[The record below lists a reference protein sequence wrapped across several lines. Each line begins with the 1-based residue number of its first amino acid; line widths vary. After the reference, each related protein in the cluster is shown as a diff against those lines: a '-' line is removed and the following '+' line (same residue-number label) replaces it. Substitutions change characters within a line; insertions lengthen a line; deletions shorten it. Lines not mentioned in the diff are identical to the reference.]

1 MPVLLCLVFTIA
13 IIIFLILKLRAN
25 PAVALFAG
33 ALFMGIS
40 SGLGGV
46 ETVNTITGGF
56 GSTMASL
63 GFSVGFGVMMG
74 QMIAA
79 TGAVQTVANTLVKIF
94 SKKKSDYALGV
105 TGFIVSI
112 PVFYDVGYVVLMPLA
127 KTLSKKGD
135 KTIPYFAGALVAG
148 LGIAHTFIPP
158 TPGPMTGAEL
168 MGIDLGVMILWG
180 IIVGL
185 PSFLLTIFVYDKFFL
200 GRPSFFTVEKDVEV
214 DEEYEKNQRLMEK
227 ELIKEEKDLPPFGLA
242 VIPIVLPIV
251 LILIGTVASAMGGED
266 VPEWIAFISNKSIA
280 MLAGLISAI
289 LIALRNMNLKEI
301 EAETS
306 KSLSAIGTVLF
317 ITGTGAALGSVIQ
330 ATAVG
335 DELLNMVSAVNLNP
349 IIFAW
354 LIASLLKIAQGS
366 GTVAMI
372 TTVGLMAPLLPSLDV
387 NPVFLALASFSG
399 TLCGAHVNDS
409 AFWITAKMTNLNMS
423 GGFKVYTI
431 PCFLESI
438 FSLAFILILS
448 FIF

>member
-1 MPVLLCLVFTIA
+1 MPVLLSLILTIA
-13 IIIFLILKLRAN
+13 IIIILILKLRAN
-25 PAVALFAG
+25 PAVALFIG

-40 SGLGGV
+40 SGLGAV

-56 GSTMASL
+56 GGTMASL

-79 TGAVQTVANTLVKIF
+79 TGAVQTVANTLIRIF
-94 SKKKSDYALGV
+94 SKKKSDYAMGI

-127 KTLSKKGD
+127 KTLAKKSD
-135 KTIPYFAGALVAG
+135 KVIPYFAGALVAG

-180 IIVGL
+180 IIIGL
-185 PSFLLTIFVYDKFFL
+185 PTFLLTMVVYNKFFL
-200 GRPSFFTVEKDVEV
+200 SNPSFFSEEKDVEI
-214 DEEYEKNQRLMEK
+214 DEEYEKSQKLMEQ
-227 ELIKEEKDLPPFGLA
+227 ELIKDEKDLPPFGLA
-242 VIPIVLPIV
+242 LLPILLPII
-251 LILIGTVASAMGGED
+251 LILVGTIATATVGKEI
-266 VPEWIAFISNKSIA
+266 PEWISFISNKSIA
-280 MLAGLISAI
+280 MLAGLICAI
-289 LIALRNMNLKEI
+289 LIALRTMSLKEI

-330 ATAVG
+330 ATTVG
-335 DELLNMVSAVNLNP
+335 DELLNMVSTVHLNP
-349 IIFAW
+349 ILFAW

-372 TTVGLMAPLLPSLDV
+372 TTVGLLVPLLPGLDV
-387 NPVFLALASFSG
+387 NPVFLALAAFSG

-438 FSLAFILILS
+438 FSLVFILILS